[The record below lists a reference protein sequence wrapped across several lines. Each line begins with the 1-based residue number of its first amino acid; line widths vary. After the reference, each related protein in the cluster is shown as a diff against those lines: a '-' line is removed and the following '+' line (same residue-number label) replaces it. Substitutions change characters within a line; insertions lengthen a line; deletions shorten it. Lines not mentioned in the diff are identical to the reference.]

1 MATKKKT
8 PGEAWNA
15 MREADLDDLVDEI
28 DAMSPDEVDRALDA
42 AGGDAAGTAKRALAQ
57 IAALKERHARLA
69 WQDEARAKLEA
80 GRAAFA
86 AVRARRPKLTREELL
101 ARIDAAQKDARF
113 ATPIVT
119 FFRKRTSAETTDEEL
134 EALLD
139 EIETARELEG
149 RGGGDPDPGASR

>member
-42 AGGDAAGTAKRALAQ
+42 AGGDAAGTARRGAAQ
-57 IAALKERHARLA
+57 VDGLKERHARLA
-69 WQDEARAKLEA
+69 WQDEARAKLA
-80 GRAAFA
+80 ASRATFA
-86 AVRARRPKLTREELL
+86 AVRARRPKLPREELL
-101 ARIDAAQKDARF
+101 ARIDAAQKDPRF
-113 ATPIVT
+113 AAPVVT
-119 FFRKRTSAETTDEEL
+119 FFRKRTTAETTDEEL

-139 EIETARELEG
+139 EIEAARELDG
-149 RGGGDPDPGASR
+149 GSRDDDGGDGA